1 MDKATVVVHS
11 QVAIANEV
19 KAISRHQDPLNPK
32 ELALVSNMETTAL
45 DELEVASKYGLFWA
59 NALVED
65 EDGTLLADGFY
76 LSEPQRFSDTFFT
89 IFDKL
94 RQLNDY
100 CFNQLLASEARLRS
114 LTSQRTSTA
123 ANKNCRAEEFDYL
136 DDQIPLWED
145 NVEVVG
151 RTTPIILLCSFLEWG
166 LKLVAKELTGV
177 VPRNRGHAIS
187 DFEFLLKYIREK
199 AGLTLVIDAELT
211 DNVHVFRDIRN
222 AFAHGQWVALSERLD
237 GIPLRVCFET
247 VAQVFQR
254 IEEAAWQSPWGET
267 SS

>member
-1 MDKATVVVHS
+1 
-11 QVAIANEV
+11 
-19 KAISRHQDPLNPK
+19 
-32 ELALVSNMETTAL
+32 
-45 DELEVASKYGLFWA
+45 
-59 NALVED
+59 
-65 EDGTLLADGFY
+65 
-76 LSEPQRFSDTFFT
+76 
-89 IFDKL
+89 
-94 RQLNDY
+94 
-100 CFNQLLASEARLRS
+100 LLASEARLRS

-199 AGLTLVIDAELT
+199 AGLTLVIDAELI
-211 DNVHVFRDIRN
+211 DNVHVFRGIRN
-222 AFAHGQWVALSERLD
+222 AFAHGQWAALSERLD